1 MGYEPAWPLCP
12 LGMLGQALALI
23 LLLLP
28 KRYQGQ
34 EFLDSAVHVVGL
46 SGNSLQLLPLRMQT
60 EANSVEWKVQLPS
73 KPGFYRILSWKNSS
87 TKIYYENWILKDF
100 KNRFTFTIE
109 NLTLLI
115 KAAQQQNSGL
125 YILEVTDSSGKVWRK
140 QFQVS
145 VFDHVEKPRLQH
157 KVKAVDRGMCQ
168 AVLNC
173 SVSGGGN
180 VTYAWYRGSELICSS
195 TNLTYLEQ
203 QIDVNGSHTF
213 TCNVS
218 NPVSWASDTL
228 TLTLTQDCQS
238 AYQKSIPLLYLVIT
252 MILLLALFLGTLS
265 CFCVWRRKRKQSQAS
280 PAEFLTIYEDVNNLQ
295 IKRNQEQQQ
304 NSSREGNTIYSMI
317 QSRSQPSASTSQET
331 ANTLYSLVQPS
342 RKSGSKK
349 NHNPPLSC
357 TIYEEV
363 GKSQRKAQNP
373 ARLSRKELENFCAY
387 S

>member
-1 MGYEPAWPLCP
+1 M
-12 LGMLGQALALI
+12 
-23 LLLLP
+23 
-28 KRYQGQ
+28 
-34 EFLDSAVHVVGL
+34 
-46 SGNSLQLLPLRMQT
+46 
-60 EANSVEWKVQLPS
+60 PS
-73 KPGFYRILSWKNSS
+73 YP
-87 TKIYYENWILKDF
+87 
-100 KNRFTFTIE
+100 
-109 NLTLLI
+109 
-115 KAAQQQNSGL
+115 
-125 YILEVTDSSGKVWRK
+125 
-140 QFQVS
+140 
-145 VFDHVEKPRLQH
+145 
-157 KVKAVDRGMCQ
+157 
-168 AVLNC
+168 
-173 SVSGGGN
+173 
-180 VTYAWYRGSELICSS
+180 SE
-195 TNLTYLEQ
+195 
-203 QIDVNGSHTF
+203 
-213 TCNVS
+213 
-218 NPVSWASDTL
+218 
-228 TLTLTQDCQS
+228 
-238 AYQKSIPLLYLVIT
+238 SIPLLYLVIT